1 MTRLT
6 SRRGAS
12 SLGCLFTLLIA
23 TAAVYFGVNVAEVYW
38 RFYQYQDDMRSFAR
52 FGVNTPSD
60 SIVSHL
66 RASADSLGLPTDA
79 GRVIVRRTDSGIVL
93 ESDYYERV
101 ELPGLV
107 RDIHFHPRADGGG
120 GGGGGGGGT
129 R

>member
-1 MTRLT
+1 MVT

-12 SLGCLFTLLIA
+12 SLGCLFTLLLV

-38 RFYQYQDDMRSFAR
+38 RFYEYQDDMRGFAR
-52 FGVNTPSD
+52 FSSNAPSD
-60 SIVSHL
+60 SIVFHL

-79 GRVIVRRTDSGIVL
+79 GRVIVRRTDASIVL

-101 ELPGLV
+101 ELPGYV
-107 RDIHFHPRADGGG
+107 RDIHFHPRAE
-120 GGGGGGGGT
+120 GT

>member
-1 MTRLT
+1 MVTSLK

-12 SLGCLFTLLIA
+12 SLGCLFTLLIV

-38 RFYQYQDDMRSFAR
+38 RFYEYQDDMRSFAR
-52 FGVNTPSD
+52 FGSNAPSD

-66 RASADSLGLPTDA
+66 RASADSLGLPSDA
-79 GRVIVRRTDSGIVL
+79 GRVIVRRTDSGVIL

-101 ELPGLV
+101 ELPGYI
-107 RDIHFHPRADGGG
+107 RDIHFHPRAEV
-120 GGGGGGGGT
+120 T